1 MLLKQG
7 TGDRERENEKWEE
20 NSEWVM
26 KLQIRL
32 GFKFLFQ
39 NTTETV

>member
-7 TGDRERENEKWEE
+7 TGDRERKNEKWEE
-20 NSEWVM
+20 TSEWVM
-26 KLQIRL
+26 KLLIRL
-32 GFKFLFQ
+32 AFKFFYQ